1 MASISTQML
10 LAINHGR
17 TVAEAAAAPRM
28 NTLRENFGAP
38 RAARPASLQDE
49 SVRPAP
55 MHASEHWR
63 DVELLILPTLFLASM

>member
-28 NTLRENFGAP
+28 NTLREISSMHR
-38 RAARPASLQDE
+38 RADGRWLA
-49 SVRPAP
+49 
-55 MHASEHWR
+55 
-63 DVELLILPTLFLASM
+63 VEET

>member
-17 TVAEAAAAPRM
+17 TVAEAAVRPRM
-28 NTLRENFGAP
+28 NALWENFGAP

-49 SVRPAP
+49 SSKTGSDACVRTLA
-55 MHASEHWR
+55 
-63 DVELLILPTLFLASM
+63 LILPPLFLASM